1 MQHNNTKKRERK
13 SVNKAKRRL
22 FSFLL
27 AIPLSLF
34 ANTQAPLPP
43 EQASDQ
49 ADIYLN
55 FEKASLASVVNYLAE
70 QRKLNIIPH
79 KDLAAKQVSLTTRN
93 PLTLNKAWDVLLTL
107 LEMNNFTIIN
117 VDNVYRIVPSNTNK
131 QEPLPLYSV
140 NKGTQPEDLPESDLV
155 IRYVYLLKNIK
166 TSVAKTILG
175 DLIGADKIQINEDLA
190 TLIIT
195 AKSNNIK
202 SAMKIIKELDTG
214 GLRESI
220 KIVKLR
226 YTDPE
231 TIKKLFTESIMG
243 EDDKKAQQKTI
254 RFLGPKEK
262 SEMTYFSKTTRII
275 TETRHNALILLGQEQ
290 NISRIIEFIQKYLDI
305 PMKAAESRLH
315 VKELK
320 YVKAKEIET
329 ILITMTKPPSKGKSS
344 VEGEFRFF
352 EDVTIKAE
360 TGKTGETDKEESRGS
375 GNRLIIACN
384 KDDWRRLEKFIDKL
398 DKPQPQVALE
408 VMIVDIDEVTTRKLG
423 TQIREKAGKS
433 FAKGMTAFT
442 ANLASITTKAATGED
457 SAQEYDPNLIANA
470 DGPQGTTVATI
481 GNDTHGVWGVIKT
494 FFSSASTNVISQPFM
509 ITSNNKEC
517 ILEVTHTKRVPG
529 KFEKTS
535 GGTTTRKLE
544 TVNAHTTL
552 KITPRINV
560 GGLVDLKINIDLGEF
575 LAAES
580 DDRPPR
586 STRNLIT
593 RTNIATGEVL
603 VLGGLTKSRVTDNRY
618 KTPLFGDIPIIGNL
632 FKHKEKAHGKTNLFV
647 FIRPSIIKPN
657 FEGGADEYTQ
667 LKLDYAKYQ
676 ILNAEEMRATKDPI
690 QRWFFKPD
698 KRSVSQTV
706 ADLEKGIYRPLDNY
720 AEGQSQPNSVRI
732 ERDPYY
738 RASEE
743 IEKLK
748 GEEEAE
754 REKAK
759 HFKQPLPS
767 LRKRNRS

>member
-13 SVNKAKRRL
+13 LVNKVNNLRIKRRL

-27 AIPLSLF
+27 ALPIVLS
-34 ANTQAPLPP
+34 ADNPLPTP
-43 EQASDQ
+43 PKQASDQ

-79 KDLAAKQVSLTTRN
+79 KDLAAKTVSLTTRN

-117 VDNVYRIVPSNTNK
+117 VDDVYRIVPSNTNK
-131 QEPLPLYSV
+131 QEPLPLYSASQ
-140 NKGTQPEDLPESDLV
+140 GTQPEDLPDSDLV
-155 IRYVYLLKNIK
+155 IRYVYILKNI
-166 TSVAKTILG
+166 TTTVAKTIFDGLM
-175 DLIGADKIQINEDLA
+175 GADKTQVNAELS
-190 TLIIT
+190 TCIIT

-202 SAMKIIKELDTG
+202 AAMKIIKELDTG

-220 KIVKLR
+220 KILKLR
-226 YTDPE
+226 HTDPN
-231 TIKKLFTESIMG
+231 TIKKLFTDQIMDNKES
-243 EDDKKAQQKTI
+243 AQQKTI
-254 RFLGPKEK
+254 RFVGPKEK

-275 TETRHNALILLGQEQ
+275 EETRHNALILLGQEQ
-290 NISRIIEFIQKYLDI
+290 NISRIIDFIQKYLDV

-320 YVKAKEIET
+320 YVKAKEIEK
-329 ILITMTKPPSKGKSS
+329 ILTAMTKAPTKGKSP

-360 TGKTGETDKEESRGS
+360 TDTAGDKEKEESRGS

-384 KDDWRRLEKFIDKL
+384 KDDWRRLEKLIDKL

-408 VMIVDIDEVTTRKLG
+408 VMIVDIDEITTRKLG
-423 TQIREKAGKS
+423 AQIKEKTGKS
-433 FAKGMTAFT
+433 LAKGMTAFT
-442 ANLASITTKAATGED
+442 SNLSDHTD
-457 SAQEYDPNLIANA
+457 NLIDVAAKTVDKVSNS
-470 DGPQGTTVATI
+470 PLGTSVATLGKSGDI
-481 GNDTHGVWGVIKT
+481 WAVIKT

-509 ITSNNKEC
+509 ITSNNTESK
-517 ILEVTHTKRVPG
+517 LEVTHTKRIPG
-529 KFEKTS
+529 KFEEKTS
-535 GGTTTRKLE
+535 ASDNPTRKMD
-544 TVNAHTTL
+544 TVTAKTIISI
-552 KITPRINV
+552 KPRINV
-560 GGLVDLKINIDLGEF
+560 GGLVDLKIEIDLGEF
-575 LAAES
+575 LEEGAE
-580 DDRPPR
+580 DRPPR
-586 STRNLIT
+586 STRKLET

-603 VLGGLTKSRVTDNRY
+603 VLGGLTKNKIADNRY
-618 KTPLFGDIPIIGNL
+618 ETPILGDIPIIGNL
-632 FKHKEKAHGKTNLFV
+632 FKHKEKVRQKTNLFV

-676 ILNAEEMRATKDPI
+676 ILNAEDMRVTKDPI

-698 KRSVSQTV
+698 KRSVAQTV
-706 ADLEKGIYRPLDNY
+706 ADLQKGIHRPLDNY
-720 AEGQSQPNSVRI
+720 AEGQSQPSSVRI

-743 IEKLK
+743 IDKLK
-748 GEEEAE
+748 SKEEKE

-759 HFKQPLPS
+759 RFKPLLPS
-767 LRKRNRS
+767 RRKRNRKT